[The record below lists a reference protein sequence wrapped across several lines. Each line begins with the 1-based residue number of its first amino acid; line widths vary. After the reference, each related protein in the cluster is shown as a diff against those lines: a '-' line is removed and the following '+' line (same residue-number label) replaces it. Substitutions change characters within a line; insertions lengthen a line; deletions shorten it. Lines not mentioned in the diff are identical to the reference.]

1 MYNITDTDLSRKFMS
16 VSNKN
21 LYRFYRSLAQTLI
34 VFVIFAV
41 IFFLYARSEKA
52 IDSAYKLRVESLM
65 LTEELRQTTDQL
77 THMALSYAATDNPI
91 YKRRYQEIL
100 DIRNGRSPRPI
111 DYHNVYWDLI
121 GENDQRP
128 RPYSDQSIALLEL
141 MRQSG
146 FTEAEIAKLSEA
158 KKHSDAL
165 SQTEHRAMDLAGSDP
180 LQAMKLLQGEQYRHA
195 KTAIMQ
201 PISEVHA
208 EIDKRTFDAVKSTE
222 SLAMALRI
230 VFILLGIILLI
241 MLWRAYR
248 ALNSILGGSLK
259 ELYTRI
265 TQIGSGD
272 FTSPF
277 TVEKERQN
285 SVLGW
290 LSETQI
296 KLSQI
301 DAERKEAEKNSLHMT
316 QLYATLSLCNEAI
329 IRSKNEAELFSK
341 ICQDAVSISHIKMAW
356 IGEIDDRSKA
366 LIPVS
371 FCGSGTD
378 YLKDLLITA
387 DAGDPSG
394 QGPSGTVCREDRPVW
409 SQDFLHDPST
419 ATWHERA
426 RAFGWKA
433 SAALPL
439 HRDGV
444 LVGTF
449 NLYSDEANVFDE
461 LTRSLLQEMTTDI
474 DHALSGFAHENARKK
489 AEEALTTSYN
499 LLMAIINTVPA
510 RIFWKDKDLNY
521 LGCNL
526 AFAKDAGETDPQN
539 MIGKSD
545 YQMTWHD
552 QAELYRDDDR
562 RVIESN
568 TPKLFF
574 EEPQTTPDG
583 QTIWLRTSKVP
594 LYDSNNTVIGI
605 LGMYDDIT
613 EQKLS
618 EIALRESQQHLQ
630 AIIENEPECVKLVD
644 PRGKLI
650 EMNPAGL
657 AMLQA
662 DTLEEAQKH
671 SLIKFILPEWRT
683 AFIALHKEVMNGNNA
698 QLEFEI
704 KGLKGERRWLETHAV
719 PMRDEGGKV
728 TMLLGITRDVTQRK
742 QSELRIQY
750 LANFDT
756 LTGLP
761 NRHKLDEQLTYLISL
776 AKRSQNNFSLL
787 FIDIDNFKDINDTLG
802 HNTGDTLLV
811 ELAKRIRSE
820 LREEDTVARLGGD
833 EFILLLPNINTDGV
847 QKVAQKM
854 LHAIQRPFS
863 IERHELNVTASIG
876 IAIYPTDGLDKE
888 TLSKNAD
895 AAMYRAK
902 AEGRNGY
909 AFFTDEMQTVS
920 TRKLQLVNAMYHAL
934 TRNELYLVYQPQISM
949 KTGHVIGAEALLR
962 WQHPEFGAISP
973 AEFIPLAEN
982 CGLIL
987 TIGEWVLRT
996 AAEQLKSWMDS
1007 GMPPMIM
1014 AVNLSAVQ
1022 FRHPN
1027 LPDLVSQ
1034 VLKSTGLPPEYLE
1047 LELTESVAMHNPQE
1061 AINIM
1066 NKLHQRGVRMSIDDF
1081 GTGYSSLSYLKKFK
1095 VYKLKIDQS
1104 FVRDISI
1111 DPEDRAIVGAVIN
1124 MARSLGLHTIA
1135 EGVETI
1141 EQLNYLTENGCNEAQ
1156 GYYFNKP
1163 LPPEQFERIYS
1174 TKEYL
1179 KANVMWLPSK
1189 P

>member
-1 MYNITDTDLSRKFMS
+1 MN

-21 LYRFYRSLAQTLI
+21 LYRFYRSLAQTFI
-34 VFVIFAV
+34 VFVIFAI

-52 IDSAYKLRVESLM
+52 IDRAYKLRVESLM

-77 THMALSYAATDNPI
+77 THMALSYAATGNAI
-91 YKRRYQEIL
+91 YQHHYQEIL
-100 DIRNGRSPRPI
+100 DIRNGRSLRPL

-128 RPYSDQSIALLEL
+128 RPYSNQSIALVEL

-146 FTEAEIAKLSEA
+146 FTEAEIAKLSDA
-158 KKHSDAL
+158 KKRSDAL
-165 SQTEHRAMDLAGSDP
+165 TQIEYQAMDLAGSDP
-180 LQAMKLLQGEQYRHA
+180 LKAMTLLQGEAYHQA
-195 KTAIMQ
+195 KKAIMQ

-222 SLAMALRI
+222 NYAMALRV
-230 VFILLGIILLI
+230 VFILLGILLLI

-248 ALNSILGGSLK
+248 ALNSTLGGSLN

-265 TQIGSGD
+265 TQIGSGN
-272 FTSPF
+272 FTSSF
-277 TVEKERQN
+277 TVKKGMEN

-290 LSETQI
+290 LSETQV

-301 DAERKEAEKNSLHMT
+301 EADRKEAEKNSLRIN
-316 QLYATLSLCNEAI
+316 QLYAALSLCNDAI
-329 IRSKNEAELFSK
+329 IRSNNETELFSK
-341 ICQDAVSISHIKMAW
+341 ICQDAVNISHIKMAW
-356 IGEIDDRSKA
+356 IGSIDDQSKT
-366 LIPVS
+366 LKPVAYY
-371 FCGSGTD
+371 GSGTD
-378 YLKDLLITA
+378 YLNDIHITI

-419 ATWHERA
+419 AAWHERA
-426 RAFGWKA
+426 ITFGWKA

-439 HRDGV
+439 HQNGK
-444 LVGTF
+444 LVGIF
-449 NLYSDEANVFDE
+449 NLYSDEVNVFDE
-461 LTRSLLQEMTTDI
+461 PTRNLLLEMTTDI
-474 DHALSGFAHENARKK
+474 DHALTGFAHENARRK

-539 MIGKSD
+539 IIGKSD
-545 YQMTWHD
+545 YQMAWHD
-552 QAELYRDDDR
+552 QAELYRADDR
-562 RVIESN
+562 RIIDSDV
-568 TPKLFF
+568 PKLFF
-574 EEPQTTPDG
+574 EEPQTTPG
-583 QTIWLRTSKVP
+583 GKTVWLRTSKVP
-594 LYDSNNTVIGI
+594 LYDNNSTIIGI

-618 EIALRESQQHLQ
+618 EVALRESQQHLQ
-630 AIIENEPECVKLVD
+630 AIIENEPECVKLID
-644 PRGKLI
+644 PAGKLI

-657 AMLQA
+657 TMLET
-662 DTLEEAQKH
+662 DTLKEVQQNT
-671 SLIKFILPEWRT
+671 LINYVLPQWREQ
-683 AFIALHKEVMNGNNA
+683 FIAMHKEVMDGNNA

-704 KGLKGERRWLETHAV
+704 EGLKGSRRWLETHAV
-719 PMRDEGGKV
+719 PMHDADGKV

-761 NRHKLDEQLTYLISL
+761 NRVKLDEQLSYLLSL
-776 AKRSQNNFSLL
+776 AKRMQNNFSLM

-802 HNTGDTLLV
+802 HNTGDILLI

-833 EFILLLPNINTDGV
+833 EFIILLPNINTDGAH
-847 QKVAQKM
+847 KVAQKL
-854 LHAIQRPFS
+854 LHAIQSPFS

-902 AEGRNGY
+902 AAGRNSY
-909 AFFTDEMQTVS
+909 AFFTNEMQTIS

-934 TRNELYLVYQPQISM
+934 ARNELYLVYQPQISM
-949 KTGHVIGAEALLR
+949 KNGHIIGAEALLR

-973 AEFIPLAEN
+973 DEFIPLAEN

-996 AAEQLKSWMDS
+996 AVDQLKSWMES
-1007 GMPPMIM
+1007 GMPPIIM

-1034 VLKSTGLPPEYLE
+1034 VIESTGLPPEYLE

-1061 AINIM
+1061 AINVM
-1066 NKLHQRGVRMSIDDF
+1066 NKLHQRGIRMSIDDF

-1104 FVRDISI
+1104 FVRDISV

-1156 GYYFNKP
+1156 GYYFNRP
-1163 LPPEQFERIYS
+1163 LPPKQFEAIYR

-1179 KANVMWLPSK
+1179 KANVLWLPS
-1189 P
+1189 PSS

>member
-1 MYNITDTDLSRKFMS
+1 MHTSNKSLSR
-16 VSNKN
+16 V
-21 LYRFYRSLAQTLI
+21 YRSLVETLI
-34 VFVIFAV
+34 IFLLFTVTFV
-41 IFFLYARSEKA
+41 LYVRSENA
-52 IDSAYKLRVESLM
+52 INNAYELRVESLM

-77 THMALSYAATDNPI
+77 THMALSYVATGNPI
-91 YKRRYQEIL
+91 YKRHYQEIL
-100 DIRNGRSPRPI
+100 DIRNGRSPRPF

-121 GENDQRP
+121 RENDQRP
-128 RPYSDQSIALLEL
+128 RPYSKQSIALLEL

-158 KKHSDAL
+158 KQHSDEL
-165 SQTEHRAMDLAGSDP
+165 TQIEQRAMDLAGSDP
-180 LQAMKLLQGEQYRHA
+180 LNAMKLLQGEEYHHA

-201 PISEVHA
+201 PISEVHST
-208 EIDKRTFDAVKSTE
+208 IDKRTFDAVKSTE
-222 SLAMALRI
+222 NFAIALRA
-230 VFILLGIILLI
+230 VFILLGMLLLI
-241 MLWRAYR
+241 MLWRVYR
-248 ALNSILGGSLK
+248 AFNLILGGSLN

-277 TVEKERQN
+277 SVKKGMEN

-296 KLSQI
+296 KLLGI
-301 DAERKEAEKNSLHMT
+301 DAERKAAEKESQRMS
-316 QLYATLSLCNEAI
+316 QLYAALSLCNEAI
-329 IRSKNEAELFSK
+329 IRSGNESELFSK
-341 ICQDAVSISHIKMAW
+341 ICQDAVNISHIKMAW
-356 IGEIDDRSKA
+356 IGSLDDQRKA
-366 LIPVS
+366 LKPVAY
-371 FCGSGTD
+371 CGSGTD
-378 YLKDLLITA
+378 YLNDLHITI

-394 QGPSGTVCREDRPVW
+394 QGPSGTVCREDHPVW
-409 SQDFLHDPST
+409 SQDFQHDPST
-419 ATWHERA
+419 AAWHERA

-439 HRDGV
+439 HKDDV

-449 NLYSDEANVFDE
+449 NLYSDEVNVFDE
-461 LTRSLLQEMTTDI
+461 PTRNLLQEMTTDI
-474 DHALSGFAHENARKK
+474 DHALTGYAHENARKK

-499 LLMAIINTVPA
+499 LLKAIINTVPA

-539 MIGKSD
+539 VIGKSD

-552 QAELYRDDDR
+552 QAELYRADDR

-583 QTIWLRTSKVP
+583 KTIWLRTSKVP
-594 LYDSNNTVIGI
+594 LYDNNNTIIGI

-618 EIALRESQQHLQ
+618 EIALRESEQHLH
-630 AIIENEPECVKLVD
+630 AIIDNEPECVKLID
-644 PRGKLI
+644 PTGNLV

-657 AMLQA
+657 AMLET
-662 DTLEEAQKH
+662 DTLEEAQRNT
-671 SLIKFILPEWRT
+671 LISYVLPEWREQ
-683 AFIALHKEVMNGNNA
+683 FIALHKKVMNGNNA
-698 QLEFEI
+698 QMEFEI
-704 KGLKGERRWLETHAV
+704 EGLKGARRWLETHAV

-728 TMLLGITRDVTQRK
+728 TMLLGITRDITQRK

-761 NRHKLDEQLTYLISL
+761 NRVKLDEQLTYLLSL
-776 AKRSQNNFSLL
+776 AKRKQNNFSLM

-802 HNTGDTLLV
+802 HNTGDALLV
-811 ELAKRIRSE
+811 ELAKRIRSG

-833 EFILLLPNINTDGV
+833 EFILLLPSIDAEGA

-854 LHAIQRPFS
+854 LRAIQGPFS

-876 IAIYPTDGLDKE
+876 IALYPTDGLDKE

-909 AFFTDEMQTVS
+909 AFFTDEMQTIS

-934 TRNELYLVYQPQISM
+934 SRNELYLVYQPQISM
-949 KTGHVIGAEALLR
+949 KSGHVIGAEALLR

-973 AEFIPLAEN
+973 AEFIPIAEN

-987 TIGEWVLRT
+987 SIGEWVLRT
-996 AAEQLKSWMDS
+996 AAKQLTSWMDS
-1007 GMPPMIM
+1007 GMPPIIM

-1034 VLKSTGLPPEYLE
+1034 VLESTGLPPEYLE

-1066 NKLHQRGVRMSIDDF
+1066 NKLHQRGIRMSIDDF

-1141 EQLNYLTENGCNEAQ
+1141 EQLNYLTDNGCNEAQ

-1163 LPPEQFERIYS
+1163 LPAEQFEAIYS

-1179 KANVMWLPSK
+1179 KTNVLWLPSK
-1189 P
+1189 Q